1 MVEMRCMWRCVEGV
15 IAGWRR
21 RMCSLRHVV
30 TASCMRSVSRAVC
43 RVQSKRHSGF
53 SVVCLLSRWTW
64 TSDPV
69 MVAAA
74 LGGGASPKQ
83 MTGLGLGGVPASE

>member
-1 MVEMRCMWRCVEGV
+1 MYVEVRGGCDCWLAPADVLATSCRDCAVYLQCV
-15 IAGWRR
+15 
-21 RMCSLRHVV
+21 
-30 TASCMRSVSRAVC
+30 VC

-83 MTGLGLGGVPASE
+83 TTGLGLGGVPASE